1 MFATLKAFK
10 CDNLF
15 TKSYSLI
22 IC

>member
-1 MFATLKAFK
+1 MFVTLKAFK